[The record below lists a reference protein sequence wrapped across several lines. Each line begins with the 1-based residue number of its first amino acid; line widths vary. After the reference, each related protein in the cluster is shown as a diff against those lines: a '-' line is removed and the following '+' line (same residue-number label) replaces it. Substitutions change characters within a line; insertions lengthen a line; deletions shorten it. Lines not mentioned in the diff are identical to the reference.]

1 VPGSATTPLIEEI
14 VTTHHLKYYGSE
26 GATPASD
33 CDSPIPNAQIAVRGR
48 VTAVDPAPRG
58 RIIRGHFEFVR
69 RDGSVP
75 LTVDRASLR
84 IDPNL
89 TPPERP
95 AKARGAEV
103 DPRAGVTPL
112 SQKRLEPE
120 KVARYSDEAE
130 NLIHSDPE
138 VARQFGFRAPIA
150 AGLMAGNIMMEA
162 LARRAGGVPDALEL
176 FAAWNDDGIA
186 FRGIARGQCVQPFG
200 KAQIPLVGGNVERRM
215 GERLRLI
222 GHCGHDARVAVA
234 GVVHGDPG
242 GEVQIAAA
250 FDVPQLGVF
259 GLGGIDAPGR
269 DAVCHGGGLAGP
281 EFGVGGHDATPLI
294 CRG

>member
-1 VPGSATTPLIEEI
+1 VSDDDGYEIIRPGFEYPVWETVVTEAYQRDKHACCDVETALFGNRVDISFLGTEAIMAARHAGLSINGNVHMTSRFRQSGPLMLGE
-14 VTTHHLKYYGSE
+14 
-26 GATPASD
+26 P
-33 CDSPIPNAQIAVRGR
+33 IAVRGR

-162 LARRAGGVPDALEL
+162 LARRAGGVPDALDMEIRFL
-176 FAAWNDDGIA
+176 RPMFWDDVLDLYAVTDPAVPG
-186 FRGIARGQCVQPFG
+186 G
-200 KAQIPLVGGNVERRM
+200 VGE
-215 GERLRLI
+215 LRLVNGENKVTNTAI
-222 GHCGHDARVAVA
+222 LRAPSGA
-234 GVVHGDPG
+234 G
-242 GEVQIAAA
+242 
-250 FDVPQLGVF
+250 
-259 GLGGIDAPGR
+259 
-269 DAVCHGGGLAGP
+269 
-281 EFGVGGHDATPLI
+281 
-294 CRG
+294 